1 MVWIK
6 ICILYEIANALSGK
20 WILMFQ
26 QNDNNI
32 FGVIRGVWGGWGGR
46 TLRKC
51 RRVHVGSSKG
61 SAFLKDPTRVQ
72 QHFWRVRAT

>member
-6 ICILYEIANALSGK
+6 ICILYETTNALSGK

-32 FGVIRGVWGGWGGR
+32 FGVIRGVWGGWGAMLVG
-46 TLRKC
+46 LFENAGGCMLDPPKV
-51 RRVHVGSSKG
+51 VH
-61 SAFLKDPTRVQ
+61 F
-72 QHFWRVRAT
+72 